1 MSEVS
6 RSVDNEAKVV
16 LEVAVVE
23 EKVEKVEEKVEEKAK
38 EPESAVEPATEAK
51 KDETAV
57 QDAVDKAQASKA
69 GQVSALEAGEEQ
81 GKSKIGRPL
90 SRRETKKKK

>member
-1 MSEVS
+1 MTDSKAEEPES
-6 RSVDNEAKVV
+6 KV
-16 LEVAVVE
+16 A
-23 EKVEKVEEKVEEKAK
+23 EKIEEKAK
-38 EPESAVEPATEAK
+38 EPESAPVTEPLTETK

-81 GKSKIGRPL
+81 GKSKIAPIPL
-90 SRRETKKKK
+90 NKEDEKNRIGPRY